1 VYINLMLEKW
11 NCRWQRMG
19 WTGSHMTSSLSAD
32 LFLRTRTELLSKL
45 NLLASSSSLDEGSTN
60 MICSGGEERVVSH
73 TCTDP
78 LKCVASFMKVLLIQ
92 LQMTC
97 HENLDGISK

>member
-1 VYINLMLEKW
+1 
-11 NCRWQRMG
+11 MG

-32 LFLRTRTELLSKL
+32 LFVRTRTELLSKL
-45 NLLASSSSLDEGSTN
+45 NLMASSSSLDEGSTN

-78 LKCVASFMKVLLIQ
+78 LRCVKFF
-92 LQMTC
+92 
-97 HENLDGISK
+97 